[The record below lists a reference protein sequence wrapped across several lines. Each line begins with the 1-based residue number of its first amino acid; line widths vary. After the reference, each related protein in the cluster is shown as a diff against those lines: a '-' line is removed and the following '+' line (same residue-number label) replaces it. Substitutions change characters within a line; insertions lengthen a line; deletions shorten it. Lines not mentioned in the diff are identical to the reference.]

1 MCIVPAIVFRAIGET
16 DLTAMKIQG
25 RITLSARTCL
35 CVVALVTFLS
45 ACTVDPAEYVERQV
59 DEIYNKAVDQLEQE
73 EYEAAAGLF
82 DEVERQHPY
91 SVWATKAQLM
101 AGFAQYQNNAYPEA
115 IIALD
120 RFIQLHPG
128 NRDIGY
134 AYYLKALCYYEQIS
148 DVARDQK
155 ATENALEMLQ
165 EVMRRFP
172 KSNYARDA
180 RLKIDLTRDHL
191 AGKEMDI
198 GRYYLARKH
207 YLAAINRFR
216 RVVEEFQTTT
226 HVPEALHRLVEAY
239 TAIGI
244 VDEARKSA
252 AVLGHNYPG
261 SEWYFDSYSLAEGVE
276 HPDTEDKGI
285 FERVWGWIF

>member
-1 MCIVPAIVFRAIGET
+1 MC
-16 DLTAMKIQG
+16 
-25 RITLSARTCL
+25 LS
-35 CVVALVTFLS
+35 VVALVTLLS
-45 ACTVDPAEYVERQV
+45 ACSGEKPPEYVERQV
-59 DEIYNKAVDQLEQE
+59 DEIYNRAVDQLEQR
-73 EYEAAAGLF
+73 EYATAAELF

-101 AGFAQYQNNAYPEA
+101 AGFAHYQANAYPEA

-128 NRDIGY
+128 NRDIAY

-148 DVARDQK
+148 DVVRDQK
-155 ATENALEMLQ
+155 ATENALDMLQ
-165 EVMRRFP
+165 EVLRRFP

-198 GRYYLARKH
+198 GRYYLERNH
-207 YLAAINRFR
+207 FLAAINRFR
-216 RVVEEFQTTT
+216 RVVEQFETTT
-226 HVPEALHRLVEAY
+226 HAPEALHRLVEAY
-239 TAIGI
+239 TALGL

-261 SEWYFDSYSLAEGVE
+261 SEWYSDSYALAEGIE
-276 HPDTEDKGI
+276 RPDKEDKG
-285 FERVWGWIF
+285 FLARAWGWMF

>member
-1 MCIVPAIVFRAIGET
+1 MCIVPAIIFRVIGES
-16 DLTAMKIQG
+16 DLTGMKNQG
-25 RITLSARTCL
+25 RIISSARTCL
-35 CVVALVTFLS
+35 CVIALVTLLS
-45 ACTVDPAEYVERQV
+45 ACSDDPPEYVERQV
-59 DEIYNKAVDQLEQE
+59 AEIYNKAVDQLEQD
-73 EYEAAAGLF
+73 EYEAAAELF

-101 AGFAQYQNNAYPEA
+101 AGFAHYQNNAYPEA

-134 AYYLKALCYYEQIS
+134 AYYLKSLCYYEQIS

-198 GRYYLARKH
+198 GRYYLERQH

-239 TAIGI
+239 TAIGL

-261 SEWYFDSYSLAEGVE
+261 SEWYLDSYSLAEGVE
-276 HPDTEDKGI
+276 RPKTGDQGI
-285 FERVWGWIF
+285 LELFWGWIF

>member
-1 MCIVPAIVFRAIGET
+1 
-16 DLTAMKIQG
+16 MKNQG
-25 RITLSARTCL
+25 RITSSARTCL
-35 CVVALVTFLS
+35 FAVALVTLLS
-45 ACTVDPAEYVERQV
+45 ACTDNDTPEYVERQV
-59 DEIYNKAVDQLEQE
+59 DEIYNKAVDQLEE
-73 EYEAAAGLF
+73 REYVTAAALF

-101 AGFAQYQNNAYPEA
+101 AGFAHYQANAYADA

-128 NRDIGY
+128 NRDIAY

-148 DVARDQK
+148 EVVRDQK

-198 GRYYLARKH
+198 GRFYLKREH

-216 RVVEEFQTTT
+216 RVVVRYETTT

-239 TAIGI
+239 TALGI

-261 SEWYFDSYSLAEGVE
+261 SEWYSDSYSLAEGIE
-276 HPDTEDKGI
+276 RPDKEDKGFI
-285 FERVWGWIF
+285 ARAWGWMF